1 MGPISM
7 KSHYRAVVI
16 GGGVVGC
23 SVLYHLAKAGW
34 SDVLLIERSEL
45 TSGSSWHA
53 AGGFHTL
60 NGDPN
65 VARLQA
71 YTVSLYKELEEISG
85 QSCSLH
91 LTGGVMMADSPER
104 MDFLRLAHA
113 KGRYLGMDTE
123 LITPSE
129 ARAMF
134 PLMDETKFVGAM
146 WDPVEGHLDPSGTT
160 HAYAKAARK
169 LGAEIVLRN
178 RVTELTQATDG
189 TWNVVTEQGTVKAE
203 HVVNCGG
210 LWAREIGRMVG
221 LELPLLAM
229 EHMYL
234 LTEPMPAVEEFNA
247 ATGREMVGVL
257 DFKGEIYTRQERN
270 GVLLGT
276 YEKACKP
283 WSPVETPWDF
293 GHELLAPDLDR
304 ISPSLEIGFE
314 HFPGIANA
322 GIKQVINGPFT
333 FAPDGNPLVGPV
345 QGLTNFWCAC
355 AVMAGFSQGGGVGL
369 ALSNWMVNGEP
380 GFDVWGMDVAR
391 FGEWATLRYTNA
403 KVRENYSR
411 RFSIRFP
418 NEELPAARPAQTT
431 PLYDTMRA
439 QGAVMGDSWGLETPL
454 WFAPEGVEAKDV
466 VSFHR
471 SNDFEHV
478 GNEVRATR
486 ERVGVTE
493 IANFA
498 KYEIRGS
505 GSADFLNRLMTNRMP
520 KPGRL
525 VLTPMLN
532 EAGKLIGDFTV
543 ANMGPGAGEDRFM
556 IWGSSAAQKY
566 HMRWFEQHLP
576 KDGTVRIHRFDQT
589 LVGLSIAGPKSQEV
603 LAGLCDE
610 DVSTSAFR
618 FMDVREMAVAGA
630 PCIVNRISYTGD
642 LGYEIWMQPAY
653 ERLVYSAIKE
663 AGEKHGIVDF
673 GMRALLSM
681 RLEKNFPTW
690 FRELRPI
697 YGPFEGAMER
707 FVKLEKNEF
716 IGRDAAARE
725 NAAGPKLRRVSF
737 IVDALDA
744 DVMGDE
750 PIWARIG
757 DRDFGTVEQPH
768 GYGAPRFGADG
779 ADVGAPTSPLWGG
792 RTEGSGGGA
801 SAGSADTSPP
811 TPALRADPPH
821 EGEGKDS
828 FCIRGIRDGEWA
840 VVGWVTSGGYAHW
853 VQKSV
858 AQGYVPAELAGDES
872 AGLFEIEILGQR
884 RPARINIEPP
894 FDPTG
899 DRMRA

>member
-1 MGPISM
+1 M

-23 SVLYHLAKAGW
+23 SVLYHLARAGW
-34 SDVLLIERSEL
+34 TDILLIERSEL

-65 VARLQA
+65 VAKLQA
-71 YTVSLYKELEEISG
+71 YTVQLYRELEELSG

-91 LTGGVMMADSPER
+91 LTGGVMLADSPER

-113 KGRYLGMDTE
+113 KGRYLGMETE

-129 ARAMF
+129 AKAMF

-178 RVTELTQATDG
+178 RVTELTQEADG
-189 TWNVVTEQGTVKAE
+189 TWNVVTEQGTVHAE

-234 LTEPMPAVEEFNA
+234 LTEPMPEVEEFNA
-247 ATGREMVGVL
+247 RTGREMVGVL

-270 GVLLGT
+270 GILLGT

-283 WSPVETPWDF
+283 WSPNSTPWDF
-293 GHELLAPDLDR
+293 GHELLQPDLDR
-304 ISPSLEIGFE
+304 IAPSLEVGFE
-314 HFPGIANA
+314 HFPGIAKA

-369 ALSNWMVNGEP
+369 ALSNWMVNGDP
-380 GFDVWGMDVAR
+380 GFDVWGMDVTR

-403 KVRENYSR
+403 KVCENYSR

-431 PLYDTMRA
+431 PLYDTMLA
-439 QGAVMGDSWGLETPL
+439 QNAVMGDSWGLETPL
-454 WFAPEGVEAKDV
+454 WFAPEGTEPKDI

-478 GNEVRATR
+478 GREVRATR

-498 KYEIRGS
+498 KYEVIGS
-505 GSADFLNRLMTNRMP
+505 GSAGFLNRLMTNRMP
-520 KPGRL
+520 KPGRI

-532 EAGKLIGDFTV
+532 EFGRLIGDFTI
-543 ANMGPGAGEDRFM
+543 ANMGARGGEDRFM

-566 HMRWFEQHLP
+566 HMRWFEKHLP
-576 KDGTVRIHRFDQT
+576 KDGSVRIHRFDQT
-589 LVGLSIAGPKSQEV
+589 LVGLAIAGPQSQALLQK
-603 LAGLCDE
+603 LADI

-653 ERLVYSAIKE
+653 ERLVYAAIKQ
-663 AGEKHGIVDF
+663 AGAEFGIVDF

-697 YGPFEGAMER
+697 YGPFEGSMDR
-707 FVKLEKNEF
+707 FIKLEKNDF
-716 IGRDAAARE
+716 IGRGGAAKEHAE
-725 NAAGPKLRRVSF
+725 GPRLRRVSF

-750 PIWARIG
+750 PIWARVG
-757 DRDFGTVEQPH
+757 SRDFGTVEKPH
-768 GYGAPRFGADG
+768 GYGAPRFDPA
-779 ADVGAPTSPLWGG
+779 G
-792 RTEGSGGGA
+792 RPAHGSTAAIDA
-801 SAGSADTSPP
+801 SS
-811 TPALRADPPH
+811 
-821 EGEGKDS
+821 
-828 FCIRGIRDGEWA
+828 IRGIRDGDWA
-840 VVGWVTSGGYAHW
+840 VVGWITSGGYAHW
-853 VQKSV
+853 VEKSM
-858 AQGYVPAELAGDES
+858 AQGYVPAELAHDES
-872 AGLFEIEILGQR
+872 EGLFEIEILGHR
-884 RPARINIEPP
+884 RPARINLEPP
-894 FDPTG
+894 FDPAG
-899 DRMRA
+899 DRMRS

>member
-1 MGPISM
+1 M
-7 KSHYRAVVI
+7 KSNAKAVVI

-34 SDVLLIERSEL
+34 TDIMLIERSEL

-65 VARLQA
+65 VAKLQA
-71 YTVSLYKELEEISG
+71 YTVQLYREIEELSG

-91 LTGGVMMADSPER
+91 LTGGVMMADTPER

-129 ARAMF
+129 AKAMF
-134 PLMDETKFVGAM
+134 PLMDETNFVGAM

-178 RVTELTQATDG
+178 RVVELTQEVDG

-221 LELPLLAM
+221 VELPLLAM

-234 LTEPMPAVEEFNA
+234 LTEPMPEVEEFNKS
-247 ATGREMVGVL
+247 TGREMIGVM

-270 GVLLGT
+270 GILLGT

-283 WSPVETPWDF
+283 WSPVNTPWDF
-293 GHELLAPDLDR
+293 GHELLQPDIDR
-304 ISPSLEIGFE
+304 IAPSLEIGFK
-314 HFPGIANA
+314 HFPGIEKA
-322 GIKQVINGPFT
+322 GIKQIINGPFT
-333 FAPDGNPLVGPV
+333 FALDGNPLVGPV

-369 ALSNWMVNGEP
+369 ALSNWMVNGDP

-431 PLYDTMRA
+431 PLYDTMLA
-439 QGAVMGDSWGLETPL
+439 KNAVMGDSWGLETPL
-454 WFAPEGVEAKDV
+454 WFAPKGTEDI

-471 SNDFEHV
+471 SNDFGPIGE
-478 GNEVRATR
+478 EVRATR
-486 ERVGVTE
+486 EKVGVTE

-498 KYEIRGS
+498 KYEVS
-505 GSADFLNRLMTNRMP
+505 GPAAEDFLNRLMTNRMP
-520 KPGRL
+520 KTGRI

-532 EAGKLIGDFTV
+532 EFGRLIGDFTI
-543 ANMGPGAGEDRFM
+543 AKADEERFM
-556 IWGSSAAQKY
+556 IWSSSAAQKY
-566 HMRWFEQHLP
+566 HMRWFEKHLP
-576 KDGTVRIHRFDQT
+576 KDDSVRIHRFDQT
-589 LVGLSIAGPKSQEV
+589 LVGLSIAGPKSRDLLQKLV
-603 LAGLCDE
+603 
-610 DVSTSAFR
+610 DVDISTKAFR
-618 FMDVREMAVAGA
+618 FMDFREMAVGGA
-630 PCIVNRISYTGD
+630 PCMVNRITYTGD
-642 LGYEIWMQPAY
+642 LGYEIWMAPAY
-653 ERLVYSAIKE
+653 QRLVYKAIND
-663 AGEKHGIVDF
+663 AGEEFGLVDF

-697 YGPFEGAMER
+697 YGPFEGTMDR
-707 FVKLEKNEF
+707 FVKLEKNDF
-716 IGRDAAARE
+716 IGREAAARE
-725 NAAGPKLRRVSF
+725 QAEGPKLRRVSF
-737 IVDALDA
+737 IVDAADA

-750 PIWARIG
+750 PIWAKVG
-757 DRDFGTVEQPH
+757 GKDYGTVEKPH
-768 GYGAPRFGADG
+768 GYGAPRFDTAGKE
-779 ADVGAPTSPLWGG
+779 V
-792 RTEGSGGGA
+792 RGSRAAEGA
-801 SAGSADTSPP
+801 SAV
-811 TPALRADPPH
+811 
-821 EGEGKDS
+821 
-828 FCIRGIRDGEWA
+828 RGIVDGDWR
-840 VVGWVTSGGYAHW
+840 VVGWVTSGGYAHYIR
-853 VQKSV
+853 KSM
-858 AQGYVPAELAGDES
+858 AQGYVPAALAGDES
-872 AGLFEIEILGQR
+872 AGLFEIEILGSR
-884 RPARINIEPP
+884 RPARINVEPP
-894 FDPTG
+894 FDPSG
-899 DRMRA
+899 EKMRT

>member
-1 MGPISM
+1 M
-7 KSHYRAVVI
+7 KSHVKAVVI

-23 SVLYHLAKAGW
+23 SVLYHLARAGW
-34 SDVLLIERSEL
+34 TDIMLIERSEL

-65 VARLQA
+65 VAKLQA
-71 YTVSLYKELEEISG
+71 YTVQLYKELEEISG

-91 LTGGVMMADSPER
+91 LTGGVMLADSPER

-129 ARAMF
+129 AKAMF
-134 PLMDETKFVGAM
+134 PFMDESHFVGAM

-160 HAYAKAARK
+160 IAYSKAAKK

-178 RVTELTQATDG
+178 PVKELTQEPDG
-189 TWNVVTEQGTVKAE
+189 TWNVITEQGVVHAE

-221 LELPLLAM
+221 VELPVLAM

-234 LTEPMPAVEEFNA
+234 LTEPMPEVEAFNKE
-247 ATGREMVGVL
+247 TGREMVGVL

-270 GVLLGT
+270 GILLGT

-283 WSPVETPWDF
+283 WSPVNTPWDF

-304 ISPSLEIGFE
+304 IAPSLELGFK

-345 QGLTNFWCAC
+345 QGLTNFWVAC
-355 AVMAGFSQGGGVGL
+355 GVMAGFSQGGGVGL
-369 ALSNWMVNGEP
+369 ALSNWMVEGDP

-391 FGEWATLRYTNA
+391 WGEWASLRYTNA

-431 PLYDTMRA
+431 PLYDTMVK
-439 QGAVMGDSWGLETPL
+439 QNAVMGDSWGLETPL
-454 WFAPEGVEAKDV
+454 WFAPEGSEPRDI

-471 SNDFEHV
+471 SNDFKHV
-478 GNEVRATR
+478 GNEVRAVRT
-486 ERVGVTE
+486 RVGVTE

-498 KYEIRGS
+498 KYEVS
-505 GSADFLNRLMTNRMP
+505 GGGAEDFLNRLMTNRMP
-520 KPGRL
+520 KTGRI

-532 EAGKLIGDFTV
+532 EFGKLIGDFTI
-543 ANMGPGAGEDRFM
+543 AKAGDERFM
-556 IWGSSAAQKY
+556 IWGSSAAAKY
-566 HMRWFEQHLP
+566 HMRWFEKHLP
-576 KDGTVRIHRFDQT
+576 KDGSVRIHRFDQT
-589 LVGLSIAGPKSQEV
+589 LVGLSIAGPRSQELLRKLV
-603 LAGLCDE
+603 DV
-610 DVSTSAFR
+610 DVSSKTFR
-618 FMDVREMAVAGA
+618 FMDFREMAVGGA
-630 PCIVNRISYTGD
+630 PCLVNRITYTGD
-642 LGYEIWMQPAY
+642 LGYEIWMAPAY
-653 ERLVYSAIKE
+653 ERLVYAEIKK
-663 AGEKHGIVDF
+663 AGEEFGIVDF

-697 YGPFEGAMER
+697 YGPFEGGMER
-707 FVKLEKNEF
+707 FVKLEKNDF
-716 IGRDAAARE
+716 IGREAAAKE
-725 NAAGPKLRRVSF
+725 QQEGPKLRRVSL
-737 IVDALDA
+737 IVEATDA

-750 PIWARIG
+750 PIWARVG
-757 DRDFGTVEQPH
+757 SKDYGTVGKTHE
-768 GYGAPRFGADG
+768 FGAQRFDATG
-779 ADVGAPTSPLWGG
+779 KEV
-792 RTEGSGGGA
+792 RGSAAATGA
-801 SAGSADTSPP
+801 SA
-811 TPALRADPPH
+811 LR
-821 EGEGKDS
+821 GLV
-828 FCIRGIRDGEWA
+828 DGDWR
-840 VVGWVTSGGYAHW
+840 VVGWVTSGGYAHY
-853 VQKSV
+853 VEKSM

-872 AGLFEIEILGQR
+872 AGMFEIEILGHR
-884 RPARINIEPP
+884 RPARINVEAP
-894 FDPTG
+894 FDPSG
-899 DRMRA
+899 EKMRG

>member
-1 MGPISM
+1 M
-7 KSHYRAVVI
+7 KSHAKAVVI

-34 SDVLLIERSEL
+34 TDIMLIERSEL

-65 VARLQA
+65 VAKLQA
-71 YTVSLYKELEEISG
+71 YTVQLYREIEELSG

-91 LTGGVMMADSPER
+91 LTGGVMMADTPER

-129 ARAMF
+129 AKAMF
-134 PLMDETKFVGAM
+134 PLMDETNFVGAM

-178 RVTELTQATDG
+178 RVVELTQEVDG

-221 LELPLLAM
+221 VELPLLAM

-234 LTEPMPAVEEFNA
+234 LTEPMPEVEEFNKS
-247 ATGREMVGVL
+247 TGREMIGVM

-270 GVLLGT
+270 GILLGT

-283 WSPVETPWDF
+283 WSPVNTPWDF
-293 GHELLAPDLDR
+293 GHELLQPDIDR
-304 ISPSLEIGFE
+304 IAPSLEIGFK
-314 HFPGIANA
+314 HFPGIEKA
-322 GIKQVINGPFT
+322 GIKQIINGPFT
-333 FAPDGNPLVGPV
+333 FALDGNPLVGPV

-369 ALSNWMVNGEP
+369 ALSNWMVHGDP

-431 PLYDTMRA
+431 PLYDTMLA
-439 QGAVMGDSWGLETPL
+439 NNAVMGDSWGLETPL
-454 WFAPEGVEAKDV
+454 WFAPKGTEPKDI

-471 SNDFEHV
+471 SNDFGPIGE
-478 GNEVRATR
+478 EVRATR
-486 ERVGVTE
+486 EKVGVTE

-498 KYEIRGS
+498 KYEVSGPGS
-505 GSADFLNRLMTNRMP
+505 EDFLNRLMTNRMP
-520 KPGRL
+520 KTGRI

-532 EAGKLIGDFTV
+532 EFGRLIGDFTI
-543 ANMGPGAGEDRFM
+543 AKAGEERFM
-556 IWGSSAAQKY
+556 IWSSSAAQKY
-566 HMRWFEQHLP
+566 HMRWFEKHLP
-576 KDGTVRIHRFDQT
+576 KDGPGASQVRIHRFDQT
-589 LVGLSIAGPKSQEV
+589 LVGLSIAGPKSRDLLQKLV
-603 LAGLCDE
+603 DADI
-610 DVSTSAFR
+610 STKAFR
-618 FMDVREMAVAGA
+618 FMDFREMAVGGA
-630 PCIVNRISYTGD
+630 PCMVNRITYTGD
-642 LGYEIWMQPAY
+642 LGYEIWMAPAY
-653 ERLVYSAIKE
+653 QRLVYKAIKD
-663 AGEKHGIVDF
+663 AGEEFGLVDF

-697 YGPFEGAMER
+697 YGPFEGAMDR
-707 FVKLEKNEF
+707 FVKLEKNDF

-725 NAAGPKLRRVSF
+725 QAEGPKLRRVSF
-737 IVDALDA
+737 IVDAADA

-750 PIWARIG
+750 PIWAKVG
-757 DRDFGTVEQPH
+757 GKDYGTVEKPH
-768 GYGAPRFGADG
+768 GYGAARFDTDG
-779 ADVGAPTSPLWGG
+779 KEV
-792 RTEGSGGGA
+792 RGSSAAEGA
-801 SAGSADTSPP
+801 SAV
-811 TPALRADPPH
+811 
-821 EGEGKDS
+821 
-828 FCIRGIRDGEWA
+828 RGIVDGDWR
-840 VVGWVTSGGYAHW
+840 VVGWVTSGGYAHY
-853 VQKSV
+853 VQESM
-858 AQGYVPAELAGDES
+858 AQGYVPAALAADES
-872 AGLFEIEILGQR
+872 AGLFEIEILGSR
-884 RPARINIEPP
+884 RPARINVEPP
-894 FDPTG
+894 FDPSG
-899 DRMRA
+899 EKMRA

>member
-1 MGPISM
+1 M
-7 KSHYRAVVI
+7 KSHAKAVVI

-23 SVLYHLAKAGW
+23 SVLYHLAKSGW
-34 SDVLLIERSEL
+34 TDIMLIERSEL

-65 VARLQA
+65 VAKLQA
-71 YTVSLYKELEEISG
+71 YTVQLYKEIEEISG

-91 LTGGVMMADSPER
+91 LTGGVMMADTPER

-129 ARAMF
+129 AKAMF
-134 PLMDETKFVGAM
+134 PLMDETNFVGAM

-178 RVTELTQATDG
+178 RVVELTQEVDG

-221 LELPLLAM
+221 VELPVLAM

-234 LTEPMPAVEEFNA
+234 LTEPMPEVEEFNKS
-247 ATGREMVGVL
+247 TGREMIGVL

-270 GVLLGT
+270 GILLGT

-283 WSPVETPWDF
+283 WSPVSTPWDF
-293 GHELLAPDLDR
+293 GHELLQPDIDR
-304 ISPSLEIGFE
+304 IAPSLEIGFK
-314 HFPGIANA
+314 HFPGIEKA
-322 GIKQVINGPFT
+322 GIKQIINGPFT
-333 FAPDGNPLVGPV
+333 FALDGNPLVGPV

-369 ALSNWMVNGEP
+369 ALSNWMVHGDP

-431 PLYDTMRA
+431 PLYDTMIA
-439 QGAVMGDSWGLETPL
+439 NNAVMGDSWGLETPL
-454 WFAPEGVEAKDV
+454 WFAPRGSEPKDV

-471 SNDFEHV
+471 SNDFGPIGE
-478 GNEVRATR
+478 EVRATR
-486 ERVGVTE
+486 EKVGVTE

-498 KYEIRGS
+498 KYEVS
-505 GSADFLNRLMTNRMP
+505 GPGAEDFLNRLMTNRMP
-520 KPGRL
+520 KTGRI

-532 EAGKLIGDFTV
+532 EFGRLIGDFTI
-543 ANMGPGAGEDRFM
+543 AKASPRGGEERFM

-566 HMRWFEQHLP
+566 HMRWFEKHLP
-576 KDGTVRIHRFDQT
+576 KDGSIRIHRFDQT
-589 LVGLSIAGPKSQEV
+589 LVGLSIAGPKSRDLLQKLV
-603 LAGLCDE
+603 
-610 DVSTSAFR
+610 DVDISTTAFR
-618 FMDVREMAVAGA
+618 FMDFREMAVGGA
-630 PCIVNRISYTGD
+630 PCMVNRITYTGD
-642 LGYEIWMQPAY
+642 LGYEIWMAPAY
-653 ERLVYSAIKE
+653 QRLVYKAIKE
-663 AGEKHGIVDF
+663 AGEEFGLVDF

-681 RLEKNFPTW
+681 RLEKNFSTW

-697 YGPFEGAMER
+697 YGPFEGSMDR
-707 FVKLEKNEF
+707 FIKLEKNDF
-716 IGRDAAARE
+716 IGREAAAKE
-725 NAAGPKLRRVSF
+725 QAEGPKLRRVSF
-737 IVDALDA
+737 IVDAADA

-750 PIWARIG
+750 PIWAKVG
-757 DRDFGTVEQPH
+757 GKDYGTVEKPH
-768 GYGAPRFGADG
+768 GYGAPRFDA
-779 ADVGAPTSPLWGG
+779 GG
-792 RTEGSGGGA
+792 KEVRGSNAAEGA
-801 SAGSADTSPP
+801 SAV
-811 TPALRADPPH
+811 
-821 EGEGKDS
+821 
-828 FCIRGIRDGEWA
+828 RGIVDGDWR
-840 VVGWVTSGGYAHW
+840 VVGWVTSGGYAHY
-853 VQKSV
+853 VEKSM
-858 AQGYVPAELAGDES
+858 AQGYVPAALAENES
-872 AGLFEIEILGQR
+872 AGLFEIEILGHR
-884 RPARINIEPP
+884 RPARVNVEPP
-894 FDPTG
+894 FDPSG
-899 DRMRA
+899 EKMRT

>member
-1 MGPISM
+1 M
-7 KSHYRAVVI
+7 KSHVKAVVI

-34 SDVLLIERSEL
+34 TDIMLIERSEL

-65 VARLQA
+65 VAKLQA
-71 YTVSLYKELEEISG
+71 YTVQLYKEIEELSG

-129 ARAMF
+129 AKAMF
-134 PLMDETKFVGAM
+134 PLMDETNFVGAM

-160 HAYAKAARK
+160 IAYSKAAKK

-178 RVTELTQATDG
+178 RVVELTQQVDG
-189 TWNVVTEQGTVKAE
+189 TWNVITEQGTVHAE

-221 LELPLLAM
+221 LELPVLAM

-234 LTEPMPAVEEFNA
+234 LTEPMPEVEEFNKS
-247 ATGREMVGVL
+247 TGREMIGVM

-270 GVLLGT
+270 GILLGT

-283 WSPVETPWDF
+283 WSPVNTPWDF
-293 GHELLAPDLDR
+293 GHELLQPDLDR
-304 ISPSLEIGFE
+304 IAPSLEVGFK
-314 HFPGIANA
+314 HFPGIEKA
-322 GIKQVINGPFT
+322 GIKQIINGPFT
-333 FAPDGNPLVGPV
+333 FALDGNPLVGPV

-369 ALSNWMVNGEP
+369 ALSNWMVHGDP

-391 FGEWATLRYTNA
+391 FGEWASLRYTNA

-431 PLYDTMRA
+431 PLYDTMLA
-439 QGAVMGDSWGLETPL
+439 NNAVMGDSWGLETPL
-454 WFAPEGVEAKDV
+454 WFAPKGKEPKDI

-471 SNDFEHV
+471 SNDFGPIGE
-478 GNEVRATR
+478 EVRATR

-498 KYEIRGS
+498 KYEVS
-505 GSADFLNRLMTNRMP
+505 GPGAEDFLNRLMTNRMP
-520 KPGRL
+520 KAGRI
-525 VLTPMLN
+525 VLTPMIN
-532 EAGKLIGDFTV
+532 EFGKLIGDFTI
-543 ANMGPGAGEDRFM
+543 AKAAEDRFM

-566 HMRWFEQHLP
+566 HMRWFEKHLP
-576 KDGTVRIHRFDQT
+576 KDGPSASEVRIHRFDQT
-589 LVGLSIAGPKSQEV
+589 LVGLSIAGPKSRDLLQKLV
-603 LAGLCDE
+603 
-610 DVSTSAFR
+610 DVDISTKAFR
-618 FMDVREMAVAGA
+618 FMDFREMAVGGA
-630 PCIVNRISYTGD
+630 PCMVNRITYTGD
-642 LGYEIWMQPAY
+642 LGYEIWMAPAY
-653 ERLVYSAIKE
+653 QRLVYKAIKD
-663 AGEKHGIVDF
+663 AGEEFGLVDF

-697 YGPFEGAMER
+697 YGPFEGSMDR
-707 FVKLEKNEF
+707 FIKLEKNDF

-725 NAAGPKLRRVSF
+725 RAEGPKLRRVSF
-737 IVDALDA
+737 IVEAADA

-750 PIWARIG
+750 PIWAKVG
-757 DRDFGTVEQPH
+757 KDYGTVEKPH
-768 GYGAPRFGADG
+768 GFGAPRFDAAGKE
-779 ADVGAPTSPLWGG
+779 V
-792 RTEGSGGGA
+792 RGSKAAQGA
-801 SAGSADTSPP
+801 SAV
-811 TPALRADPPH
+811 
-821 EGEGKDS
+821 
-828 FCIRGIRDGEWA
+828 RGIVDGDWR
-840 VVGWVTSGGYAHW
+840 VVGWVTSGGYAHYI
-853 VQKSV
+853 QKSM
-858 AQGYVPAELAGDES
+858 AQGYVPAALAEDES
-872 AGLFEIEILGQR
+872 AGLFEIEILGHR
-884 RPARINIEPP
+884 RPARINVEAP
-894 FDPTG
+894 FDPSG
-899 DRMRA
+899 EKMRS

>member
-1 MGPISM
+1 M
-7 KSHYRAVVI
+7 KSHAKAVVI

-34 SDVLLIERSEL
+34 TDIMLIERSEL

-65 VARLQA
+65 VAKLQA
-71 YTVSLYKELEEISG
+71 YTVQLYREIEELSG

-91 LTGGVMMADSPER
+91 LTGGVMMADTPER

-129 ARAMF
+129 AKAMF
-134 PLMDETKFVGAM
+134 PLMDETNFVGAM

-178 RVTELTQATDG
+178 RVVELTQEVDG

-221 LELPLLAM
+221 VELPLLAM

-234 LTEPMPAVEEFNA
+234 LTEPMPEVEEFNKS
-247 ATGREMVGVL
+247 TGREMIGVM

-270 GVLLGT
+270 GILLGT

-283 WSPVETPWDF
+283 WSPVNTPWDF
-293 GHELLAPDLDR
+293 GHELLQPDIDR
-304 ISPSLEIGFE
+304 IAPSLEIGFK
-314 HFPGIANA
+314 HFPGIEKA
-322 GIKQVINGPFT
+322 GIKQIINGPFT
-333 FAPDGNPLVGPV
+333 FALDGNPLVGPV

-369 ALSNWMVNGEP
+369 ALSNWMVNGDP

-431 PLYDTMRA
+431 PLYDTMLA
-439 QGAVMGDSWGLETPL
+439 NNAVMGDSWGLETPL
-454 WFAPEGVEAKDV
+454 WFAPKGTDPKDI

-471 SNDFEHV
+471 SNDFGPIGE
-478 GNEVRATR
+478 EVRTTR
-486 ERVGVTE
+486 EKVGVTE

-498 KYEIRGS
+498 KYEVS
-505 GSADFLNRLMTNRMP
+505 GPAAEDFLNRLMTNRMP
-520 KPGRL
+520 KTGRI

-532 EAGKLIGDFTV
+532 EFGRLIGDFTI
-543 ANMGPGAGEDRFM
+543 AKAGEERFM

-566 HMRWFEQHLP
+566 HMRWFEKHLP
-576 KDGTVRIHRFDQT
+576 KDGPGVSQVRIHRFDQT
-589 LVGLSIAGPKSQEV
+589 LVGLSIAGPRSRDLLQKLV
-603 LAGLCDE
+603 DV
-610 DVSTSAFR
+610 DVSTKAFR
-618 FMDVREMAVAGA
+618 FMDFREMAVGGA
-630 PCIVNRISYTGD
+630 PCMVNRVTYTGD
-642 LGYEIWMQPAY
+642 LGYEIWMAPAY
-653 ERLVYSAIKE
+653 QRLVYKAIKD
-663 AGEKHGIVDF
+663 AGEEFGVVDF

-697 YGPFEGAMER
+697 YGPFEGAMDR
-707 FVKLEKNEF
+707 FIKLEKNDF
-716 IGRDAAARE
+716 IGREAAARE
-725 NAAGPKLRRVSF
+725 HAEGPKLRRVSF
-737 IVDALDA
+737 IVDAADA

-750 PIWARIG
+750 PIWAKVG
-757 DRDFGTVEQPH
+757 GKDYGTVEKPH

-779 ADVGAPTSPLWGG
+779 KEV
-792 RTEGSGGGA
+792 RGSRAAEGA
-801 SAGSADTSPP
+801 SAV
-811 TPALRADPPH
+811 
-821 EGEGKDS
+821 
-828 FCIRGIRDGEWA
+828 RGIVDSDWR
-840 VVGWVTSGGYAHW
+840 VVGWVTSGGYAHY
-853 VQKSV
+853 VQKSM
-858 AQGYVPAELAGDES
+858 AQGYVPAALAENES
-872 AGLFEIEILGQR
+872 AGLFEIEILGSR

-894 FDPTG
+894 FDPRG
-899 DRMRA
+899 EKMRT